1 MSGVMKPKS
10 FPNSEKRE
18 LDSLVGLMIVGTPE
32 REIHFHP
39 QRASAEDCV
48 EMLSI
53 GIATA

>member
-39 QRASAEDCV
+39 QRASAQDCV